1 MAFLT
6 TITGPSKGAKHEISP
21 GEIII
26 GRHPECK
33 IVVEVGAVSRH
44 HAKIVQSGDAI
55 HLEDLKSRN
64 GTFVNGQLI
73 SGSHALREGD
83 QIRICEVEFSFHT
96 GEQPGFMGPE
106 STTGLLKD
114 SGASGF
120 GVVLVDDE
128 ASDPDSDS
136 SSGGQV
142 EVSKD
147 SSGVVRLDAGTDAKL
162 RALLDISRSLGGQ
175 LVLDE
180 VLPATLESLFRIFPQ
195 ADRGFIVLETPDGKL
210 VPRWAQNRNKGE
222 EGTVRISRTI
232 IRQVMNEGT
241 PIISL
246 DAASDERFE
255 MSESIADFRIRSM
268 ICAPLI
274 DSDGKAFGALQI
286 DTMDQK
292 NRFNAIDI
300 DLLSSVATQAGVAIH
315 NAKLHENAL
324 QQQAVEQDLRLANDV
339 QHAFLPL
346 TAPDVPGYQFHSF
359 YRAAH
364 HIGGDYFDYIDL
376 GEGRIGIIVA
386 DVVGHGVAA
395 AMYMAKLSAETRF
408 CLASEPDPAKAI
420 DKLNERM
427 CALPVEQFVTF
438 LLVVLDPGENTM
450 TIVNAGHM
458 PPIVLSSDGK
468 TLSEPG
474 EEESGVPIAVMDGF
488 EYERITIPIQPGEMA
503 VMYTDGINEAMD
515 INDEEFGMER
525 VRAAVLA
532 GGKPE
537 VIGER
542 ILGEISTFAGNAAQ
556 FDDMCI
562 VILGRDKP

>member
-1 MAFLT
+1 MAFLS
-6 TITGPSKGAKHEISP
+6 TISGPSKGARHEIPP

-33 IVVEVGAVSRH
+33 VVVEVGAVSRH
-44 HAKIVQSGDAI
+44 HAKIVRSDDAI
-55 HLEDLKSRN
+55 QLEDLKSRN

-73 SGSHALREGD
+73 SGLHTLREGD

-106 STTGLLKD
+106 SSTGLLND
-114 SGASGF
+114 SGGSGF
-120 GVVLVDDE
+120 GVVLVDDDG
-128 ASDPDSDS
+128 SDADLES
-136 SSGGQV
+136 SSGQV
-142 EVSKD
+142 EVQKD

-210 VPRWAQNRNKGE
+210 VPRWAQNRSKSE

-241 PIISL
+241 PMISL

-274 DSDGKAFGALQI
+274 DSNGKAFGALQI

-315 NAKLHENAL
+315 NAKMHENAL

-339 QHAFLPL
+339 QHAFLPMSP
-346 TAPDVPGYQFHSF
+346 PDVEGYEFHSF

-364 HIGGDYFDYIDL
+364 HIGGDYFDYVDL
-376 GEGRIGIIVA
+376 GEGRVGIIVA

-427 CALPVEQFVTF
+427 CSLPVEQFVTF
-438 LLVVLDPGENTM
+438 LLLVLDPKEHTM

-458 PPIVLSSDGK
+458 PPIVLSPDGK
-468 TLSEPG
+468 LSEPG

-488 EYERITIPIQPGEMA
+488 EYERITVPIKPGDLA
-503 VMYTDGINEAMD
+503 VLYTDGINEAMD

-542 ILGEISTFAGNAAQ
+542 ILAEISDFAGNAPQ

-562 VILGRDKP
+562 VILGRNKT

>member
-1 MAFLT
+1 MAFLS
-6 TITGPSKGAKHEISP
+6 TISGPSKGARHEIPP

-33 IVVEVGAVSRH
+33 VVVEVGAVSRH
-44 HAKIVQSGDAI
+44 HAKIVRSDDSIQ
-55 HLEDLKSRN
+55 LEDLKSRN

-73 SGSHALREGD
+73 SGLHTLREGD

-106 STTGLLKD
+106 STAGLLKD
-114 SGASGF
+114 PAGSGF
-120 GVVLVDDE
+120 GVVLVDDD
-128 ASDPDSDS
+128 ADDSELDS
-136 SSGGQV
+136 SSGHV
-142 EVSKD
+142 EVQKD

-195 ADRGFIVLETPDGKL
+195 ADRGFIVLETPEGKL

-241 PIISL
+241 PMISL

-324 QQQAVEQDLRLANDV
+324 QQQSVEQDLRLANDV
-339 QHAFLPL
+339 QHAFLPMSP
-346 TAPDVPGYQFHSF
+346 PDVEGYEFHSF

-364 HIGGDYFDYIDL
+364 HIGGDYFDYVDL
-376 GEGRIGIIVA
+376 GEGRVGIIVA

-408 CLASEPDPAKAI
+408 CLASEPDPATAI

-438 LLVVLDPGENTM
+438 LLVVLDPKSHTM

-458 PPIVLSSDGK
+458 PPIVLSPNGE
-468 TLSEPG
+468 LSEPG

-488 EYERITIPIQPGEMA
+488 EYERITLPIQPGELA

-515 INDEEFGMER
+515 INDDEFGMER

-537 VIGER
+537 QIGER
-542 ILGEISTFAGNAAQ
+542 ILSEISKFAGNAPQ

-562 VILGRDKP
+562 VILGRNKA